1 MAMNTSIFVLPLLLG
16 LGQLASPALA
26 QELAVPDKEHL
37 KGMSYEEYSN
47 YREKMRKRM
56 EKTGLQER
64 QLMQEAEKQDQDS
77 RKKSAHSST
86 YGQGYGSR
94 NNAAEVK
101 PDTKPESRADRPQV
115 PDRPQLPE
123 RPQLDRFDRSSMG
136 RR

>member
-1 MAMNTSIFVLPLLLG
+1 MNTSIFVLPLLLG

-26 QELAVPDKEHL
+26 QELAVPDKEQL

-56 EKTGLQER
+56 EKTPAQER
-64 QLMQEAEKQDQDS
+64 EQKSDTADRTTAKQP
-77 RKKSAHSST
+77 AHAST

-94 NNAAEVK
+94 NDAAESK
-101 PDTKPESRADRPQV
+101 PDTKPESRPDRPQV
-115 PDRPQLPE
+115 PE
-123 RPQLDRFDRSSMG
+123 RPQLERFDRNSMG